1 VKTGILYAILFCV
14 GSVGFVGWRVYA
26 VRNLETP
33 HSEIVE
39 DSSASHGNGCES
51 LLGVTEQVLHTN
63 DAASGSTLT
72 VLILGDQSTA
82 NEPWR
87 MGAYSIPTLRKVL
100 EGRSG
105 KLRREQEILRDIS
118 DKCQH
123 LRRTTISPIFLGVTR
138 GLADLH
144 ARGCK
149 PTSHCT
155 LFVDSD
161 GKENAEPSIR
171 KMLNENDGRK
181 RISPP
186 RADNTGIEVVFCG
199 VAVTDGRI
207 HDLAE
212 KGARKFVTGDSDRV
226 HRAEMVWRSLF
237 ADPGSVRFEPYCPN
251 STELGAHLMPRDIA
265 ERGFSALNR

>member
-1 VKTGILYAILFCV
+1 VKTGILYTVLFCV
-14 GSVGFVGWRVYA
+14 GSVGFVAWRVHA
-26 VRNLETP
+26 VRNHETA
-33 HSEIVE
+33 HFEIVE
-39 DSSASHGNGCES
+39 DPSASHWDGKCES
-51 LLGVTEQVLHTN
+51 LIGLTQQVLQIN

-72 VLILGDQSTA
+72 VLVLGDQSTA

-87 MGAYSIPTLRKVL
+87 MGAYSIATLRKVL
-100 EGRSG
+100 EGKSG
-105 KLRREQEILRDIS
+105 RLRREQEILRDIS

-149 PTSHCT
+149 PTSRCK
-155 LFVDSD
+155 LFADSD
-161 GKENAEPSIR
+161 SHENAEPSIR
-171 KMLNENDGRK
+171 KMLNKNDGRE

-186 RADNTGIEVVFCG
+186 RVDNTGIEVVFCG

-226 HRAEMVWRSLF
+226 HRAEEVWRSLF
-237 ADPGSVRFEPYCPN
+237 AEPASVRFEPYCPN
-251 STELGAHLMPRDIA
+251 STEVGRHPMPKTSSIEAPRP
-265 ERGFSALNR
+265 